1 LHGINYSIAGQGR
14 TKIALQDNNS
24 LLRRSADR
32 SVSSTGYGFGM
43 TSLIAIISLA
53 ALAVI
58 AAIALAVLWLN
69 SRRLKDQLGALSK
82 ELVAVSGDASVGRRL
97 SAGEGNIGDLANT
110 INRLF
115 DAIGERDEEI
125 QGRDRLF
132 SDFTRTL
139 PEIVLIHDDRIL
151 LANEGAASLI
161 GISPDQLEGRDV
173 ADLVKPAYRALFRKT
188 VTQRLAGETA
198 PRRLEIQLINGNE
211 QGLWVEAQSSLIEFR
226 GSKSILTIAR
236 DVSHRKSLEVSLSR
250 SKRQAQYTLESISEG
265 VITTDNEGRID
276 YMNRAGEAMIAVNR
290 DDATGHKVGELFS
303 LIDEADSRPLG
314 DPVERCLSI
323 RRRVNMGRRALLVS
337 RDGQQEHSVEISASP
352 IKGPGNSI
360 SGTVVVFHDVSEIRG
375 LTRQMSYQATHDAL
389 TGLINRREFER
400 RLQEAM
406 DSAHAEEAVHILFY
420 MDLDRFKA
428 VNDSCGHMAG
438 DNMLREVA
446 ALIKEQVRDSDYVGR
461 LGGDEFGTLLIGCP
475 IEKAQQIAA
484 DICTAIADYR
494 FVWKDKIFNIGISVG
509 LIQINHSSGTMQDV
523 MSAADSACYVA
534 KQRGRGQVHVYSA
547 RDEAIARER
556 GDIQWLRQLQ
566 EALHE
571 GKFEL
576 AMQPI
581 IATGA
586 GTSSGPAAE
595 VLIRMPDE
603 RGRHNNSADFL
614 RSAERYQL
622 MSQIDRWVVNA
633 SLAAINSG
641 EIKLASQRSCA
652 INISGQTLGDEG
664 FLGFVVE
671 ALDHSGVS
679 PSSICFEVTESA
691 ISINVQYAQRF
702 IEVLHG
708 IGCEFALD
716 DFGSGLGAFSS
727 LKHLPIDYL
736 KIDGTYTRNLSSD
749 QVNQEMVTAMI
760 KLAKTMDFRVVAE
773 QVEEQE
779 DFDWLREVGV
789 DFVQGNFVEAP
800 STLGSGTSTGTY
812 RILTTQ

>member
-1 LHGINYSIAGQGR
+1 MSPIVVIVTLAA
-14 TKIALQDNNS
+14 ALS
-24 LLRRSADR
+24 AALITLLAIWLRR
-32 SVSSTGYGFGM
+32 
-43 TSLIAIISLA
+43 
-53 ALAVI
+53 
-58 AAIALAVLWLN
+58 
-69 SRRLKDQLGALSK
+69 RRLIKRLDSLND
-82 ELVAVSGDASVGRRL
+82 ELLLVSGDASVGRRL
-97 SAGEGNIGDLANT
+97 QTADSDDIGELATT

-115 DAIGERDEEI
+115 DALGERDEEI
-125 QGRDRLF
+125 QDKDKLF
-132 SDFTRTL
+132 GEFARTL
-139 PEIVLIHDDRIL
+139 PEIVLVHDERIL
-151 LANEGAASLI
+151 LANESAANLI
-161 GISPDQLEGRDV
+161 GLKPDQLEGRDV

-188 VTQRLAGETA
+188 MTDRLAGESA
-198 PRRLEIQLINGNE
+198 PRRLEIQLIDGAE
-211 QGLWVEAQSSLIEFR
+211 RGLWVEAQSSLIEYR
-226 GSKSILTIAR
+226 GNNAILTIAR
-236 DVSHRKSLEVSLSR
+236 DVSYRKSLEVSLSR

-265 VITTDNEGRID
+265 VITTDNQGRID
-276 YMNRAGEAMIAVNR
+276 YMNRAAESMTGANR
-290 DDATGHKVGELFS
+290 DNASGHKLGEIFS
-303 LIDEADSRPLG
+303 LIDDADRRPLG
-314 DPVERCLSI
+314 DPVERCLSM

-337 RDGQQEHSVEISASP
+337 GDGEHEHSVEITASP
-352 IKGPGNSI
+352 VRGPANSI

-400 RLQEAM
+400 RLQEAL
-406 DSAHAEEAVHILFY
+406 DSAHAEEGVHIIFY

-428 VNDSCGHMAG
+428 VNDSCGHLAG

-446 ALIKEQVRDSDYVGR
+446 ALIKDQVRDSDFVGR

-475 IEKAQQIAA
+475 IDKARQIAT
-484 DICTAIADYR
+484 DICNAVADYR
-494 FVWKDKIFNIGISVG
+494 FVWQDKIFNIGISIG
-509 LIQINHSSGTMQDV
+509 LVEITHASAALQDI

-556 GDIQWLRQLQ
+556 GDIRWLRQLQ

-571 GKFEL
+571 SKFAL

-581 IATGA
+581 LATGA
-586 GTSSGPAAE
+586 GDDSGPAVE

-603 RGRHNNSADFL
+603 HGRHGNSADFL

-622 MSQIDRWVVNA
+622 MPQIDRWVVNA
-633 SLAAINSG
+633 ALAAINSG
-641 EIKLASQRSCA
+641 EIKLARRRSCA

-691 ISINVQYAQRF
+691 ISSNVQHAQRF

-716 DFGSGLGAFSS
+716 DFGSGLGSFAS
-727 LKHLPIDYL
+727 LKHLPVDYL
-736 KIDGTYTRNLSSD
+736 KIDGAYTRNLSSD

-760 KLAKTMDFRVVAE
+760 KLARTMEFRVVAE

-779 DFDWLREVGV
+779 DFDWLRNVGI
-789 DFVQGNFVEAP
+789 DFVQGNFIDP
-800 STLGSGTSTGTY
+800 PTTLGSGTTGTY
-812 RILTTQ
+812 RILNP

>member
-1 LHGINYSIAGQGR
+1 M
-14 TKIALQDNNS
+14 S
-24 LLRRSADR
+24 LT
-32 SVSSTGYGFGM
+32 VV
-43 TSLIAIISLA
+43 IIT
-53 ALAVI
+53 LAVALSVALI
-58 AAIALAVLWLN
+58 TLLAIWVRR
-69 SRRLKDQLGALSK
+69 RRLVKRLDRLND

-97 SAGEGNIGDLANT
+97 QTADRGDIGELTRT

-125 QGRDRLF
+125 QDKEKLF
-132 SDFTRTL
+132 ADFARTL
-139 PEIVLIHDDRIL
+139 PEIVFVHDERIL
-151 LANEGAASLI
+151 MANESAASLV
-161 GISPDQLEGRDV
+161 GLEPEQLEGRDV

-188 VTQRLAGETA
+188 MANHLAGEAA
-198 PRRLEIQLINGNE
+198 PRRLEIQLINGADR
-211 QGLWVEAQSSLIEFR
+211 GLWVEAQSSVIEYR
-226 GSKSILTIAR
+226 GTNAVLTIAR
-236 DVSHRKSLEVSLSR
+236 DVSYRKSLEVSLSR

-276 YMNRAGEAMIAVNR
+276 YMNRAAESMTGANR
-290 DDATGHKVGELFS
+290 DDAAGHKSGELFS
-303 LIDEADSRPLG
+303 LIDEADRRPLG
-314 DPVERCLSI
+314 DPVERCLSM
-323 RRRVNMGRRALLVS
+323 RRRVNMGRRALLLS
-337 RDGQQEHSVEISASP
+337 RDGEHEHSIEITASP

-375 LTRQMSYQATHDAL
+375 LTQQMSYQATHDAL

-406 DSAHAEEAVHILFY
+406 DSARAEEGQHILFY

-428 VNDSCGHMAG
+428 VNDSCGHLAG

-446 ALIKEQVRDSDYVGR
+446 VLIKDQVRDSDFVGR
-461 LGGDEFGTLLIGCP
+461 LGGDEFGTILIGCP
-475 IEKAQQIAA
+475 IDKARQIAT
-484 DICTAIADYR
+484 DICNAVAAYR

-509 LIQINHSSGTMQDV
+509 LVEISHASGALQDIL
-523 MSAADSACYVA
+523 SAADSACYVA

-571 GKFEL
+571 SKFQL
-576 AMQPI
+576 ARQPI
-581 IATGA
+581 IATGS
-586 GTSSGPAAE
+586 GEESGPAVE

-603 RGRHNNSADFL
+603 HGRHSNSADFL

-622 MSQIDRWVVNA
+622 MPQIDRWVVNA
-633 SLAAINSG
+633 TLGAINSG
-641 EIKLASQRSCA
+641 EIKLASHRSCA

-664 FLGFVVE
+664 FLEFVVE

-679 PSSICFEVTESA
+679 PASICFEVTESA
-691 ISINVQYAQRF
+691 ISTNVQHAQRF

-716 DFGSGLGAFSS
+716 DFGSGLGSFSS
-727 LKHLPIDYL
+727 LKHLPVDYL

-760 KLAKTMDFRVVAE
+760 KLARTMQFRVVAE

-779 DFDWLREVGV
+779 DFDWLRDVGV
-789 DFVQGNFVEAP
+789 DFVQGNFVDP
-800 STLGSGTSTGTY
+800 PTTLGSGSTGTY
-812 RILTTQ
+812 RALDT